1 MFAYGSGYTASMF
14 SLRVSETADLD
25 RVFGQRSSPACPL
38 SRLTQRTAISHA
50 AFLDSVKAR
59 EGAVDKGGLL
69 LVFADLRIFL
79 EPSPALSG
87 YRSAPYACFSK

>member
-59 EGAVDKGGLL
+59 EGAVDKGG
-69 LVFADLRIFL
+69 
-79 EPSPALSG
+79 
-87 YRSAPYACFSK
+87 FSL